1 MLVHL
6 LKNDYPVGVRASSTR
21 ARIFG
26 GVVTTVGVALCAEA
40 CQGPSR
46 TLPPC
51 ATTVEFPALTGKTSV
66 TVMAAG
72 DIAKCSSDAHMQT
85 ATLVKSRTPDAVL
98 ALGDLAYP
106 NGSIEEF
113 VDCYGSSWGAFRSIT
128 RPAIG
133 NHEYH
138 APNAGPYFAYFCGSA
153 GEPFKGY
160 YSFDIGPWHAVSLN
174 SNCGSDG
181 DLPSGTR
188 ESFGGCTADSPQA
201 RWLKEDLAKHRS
213 QCTVAYWHHPRF
225 SSSAL
230 HGNADFMRDMVAILD
245 EAKVDLVLNGH
256 VHSYERFEPQDADG
270 RATAR
275 PGLREIVVGS
285 GGGGL
290 VAFGDARPNSGYRN
304 NTDYGALELMLRSD
318 GYTWSFLSTAG
329 NMLDSGEDRCRKK

>member
-1 MLVHL
+1 MLVYL
-6 LKNDYPVGVRASSTR
+6 VKNDYAWPVRTLTW

-26 GVVTTVGVALCAEA
+26 GTALLVFCALAGQA

-51 ATTVEFPALTGKTSV
+51 ETTTAFPALVGKTSV
-66 TVMAAG
+66 KVMAAG

-85 ATLVKSRTPDAVL
+85 AALVKSRNPDAVF

-138 APNAGPYFAYFCGSA
+138 AANAGPYFAYFCGSA

-160 YSFDIGPWHAVSLN
+160 YSFDVGPWHAVSLN
-174 SNCGSDG
+174 SNCGSDP
-181 DLPSGTR
+181 DVPSGTR
-188 ESFGGCTADSPQA
+188 ESFGGCAPDSPQA

-225 SSSAL
+225 SSSKS
-230 HGNADFMRDMVAILD
+230 HGNADFMRDMYKILND
-245 EAKVDLVLNGH
+245 ANVDLVLNGH

-270 RATAR
+270 NATAR

-290 VAFGDARPNSGYRN
+290 VGFGANKPNTGYQN
-304 NTDYGALELMLRSD
+304 NTDYGALELTLEASRYS
-318 GYTWSFLSTAG
+318 WSFLSTDG
-329 NMLDSGEDRCRKK
+329 KTLDSGEDTCRSK